1 MKHRRVYLFILII
14 VLTLLAVIA
23 DIFFIWNEYKKL
35 YYFFLNEETSRVE
48 SVVKGTISAGGDP
61 VGTLDNY
68 LKRSKILKGVSYKLE
83 GRNIFLPNSQ
93 ISPNFISRT
102 VKIPPFEFTLYY
114 DVSKPL
120 HFKEHLIF
128 LAVFLLILT
137 FIFVVVL
144 FLLLKEYYRE
154 KLERINEKVR
164 RKNLEA
170 INLAIHSIVHE
181 VKNRLN
187 VLRLLIYRYNSTKS
201 EIYINR
207 MKKEI
212 EELSRYI
219 EETSD
224 LRKPI
229 SLDKERRNIGEV
241 LKQVVNEFNNLFLSK
256 NIKFNLSVE
265 DLEFPFDE
273 KKISSAVIDILKN
286 AVEALDST
294 DSKQKEIRVVGKKD
308 RNRYIL
314 EICDNSPLELPET
327 LFEPFYS
334 TKEKGF
340 GIGLYNVKRIVEAHG
355 GRVSAEKREGWSIFR
370 VELPIG

>member
-1 MKHRRVYLFILII
+1 
-14 VLTLLAVIA
+14 
-23 DIFFIWNEYKKL
+23 
-35 YYFFLNEETSRVE
+35 
-48 SVVKGTISAGGDP
+48 
-61 VGTLDNY
+61 
-68 LKRSKILKGVSYKLE
+68 
-83 GRNIFLPNSQ
+83 
-93 ISPNFISRT
+93 
-102 VKIPPFEFTLYY
+102 
-114 DVSKPL
+114 
-120 HFKEHLIF
+120 
-128 LAVFLLILT
+128 
-137 FIFVVVL
+137 VVL

-154 KLERINEKVR
+154 KFERINEKVR

>member
-23 DIFFIWNEYKKL
+23 DIFFIWNEYKKF

-61 VGTLDNY
+61 VGALDNY

-114 DVSKPL
+114 DVSKLL

-137 FIFVVVL
+137 FIFVAVL

-164 RKNLEA
+164 RKNLEV

-294 DSKQKEIRVVGKKD
+294 DGKQKEIRVVGKKD

-370 VELPIG
+370 MELPIG

>member
-14 VLTLLAVIA
+14 FLTFLAVIG
-23 DIFFIWNEYKKL
+23 DIFFIWNEYKKF

-61 VGTLDNY
+61 VEALSNY

-114 DVSKPL
+114 DVSKLL

-144 FLLLKEYYRE
+144 FLILKEYYRE
-154 KLERINEKVR
+154 KLERINEKLR

-170 INLAIHSIVHE
+170 VNLAIHSIVHE

-201 EIYINR
+201 EIYIDR

-229 SLDKERRNIGEV
+229 SLYKERKNIGKI
-241 LKQVVNEFNNLFLSK
+241 LKQIVNEFNNLFLSK
-256 NIKFNLSVE
+256 NIKFDLSVE
-265 DLEFPFDE
+265 DLEFPFDG

-294 DSKQKEIRVVGKKD
+294 NSKQKEIRVVGKKD
-308 RNRYIL
+308 RDRYIL

-327 LFEPFYS
+327 LFEPFFS

-370 VELPIG
+370 MELPIG